1 MLYRVGCIFTILL
14 FFAVGCESPDS
25 SQLTKVESSE
35 SDVDQSTDTLY
46 FWADIAPIIEEHC
59 TACHNQDGSAP
70 FAFHKFEDLKRRT
83 KTIRYVVS
91 SKIMPPWP
99 ADPTF
104 SRFKDEKF
112 LPEAKREKL
121 VRWIDQGA
129 LEGELTT
136 NQELRAQPVS
146 PELAQPDFVI
156 KFPDTVFIAGDSRDR
171 FMLTKLA
178 FELPRD
184 TIVRAIEFV
193 PGNRQLVHHVN
204 GHMVNYADR
213 QKTNPMNGKW
223 MLDAEKVPSLEAY
236 ELMEVA
242 NDDGSYPA
250 LRVSAFNYL
259 PGVEPAVY
267 PDNLGNLYLNKKGAF
282 ILNTLHYGPS
292 AKDTFDL
299 SEIRLYFDDQ
309 KPKRTLEELQ
319 MGTLGVTKVEP
330 EFVIYADSISSF
342 STSYTVP
349 KDISVL
355 TINPHMHLL
364 GKEFIAY
371 AISPAQDD
379 TIPLISIPNWDFRW
393 QYFYTY
399 ETMLHIPKGY
409 TIKVLATFDNT
420 IDNPLNPN
428 FPPETL
434 YEGGEHMKTTDEMFQ
449 FFITFTNYQEGDENI
464 KL

>member
-1 MLYRVGCIFTILL
+1 MLYRVGWICIFFLL
-14 FFAVGCESPDS
+14 GVVGCQSPDVQSELSEEPSENDS
-25 SQLTKVESSE
+25 SQSNDS
-35 SDVDQSTDTLY
+35 LY
-46 FWADIAPIIEEHC
+46 FWGDIAPIIEEHC

-70 FAFHKFEDLKRRT
+70 FEFRVFEDLKRRT

-99 ADPTF
+99 ADPKY

-112 LPEAKREKL
+112 LPEEKRDML

-129 LEGELTT
+129 HEGQYSEKTELS
-136 NQELRAQPVS
+136 AQPVS
-146 PELAQPDFVI
+146 PELDEPDFVI

-184 TIVRAIEFV
+184 TIVSAIEFV

-213 QKTNPMNGKW
+213 QKTDPMSGEW

-236 ELMEVA
+236 KLMEVA
-242 NDDGSYPA
+242 NDDGSYPP

-259 PGVEPAVY
+259 PGVEPPVY
-267 PDNLGNLYLNKKGAF
+267 PDNLGNLYVSKKGAF
-282 ILNTLHYGPS
+282 ILNTLHYGPA

-309 KPKRTLEELQ
+309 KPKRPLEELQ
-319 MGTLGVTKVEP
+319 MGTLGVTDVVP
-330 EFVIYADSISSF
+330 EFVIYADSISTF

-364 GKEFIAY
+364 GKDLLAY
-371 AISPAQDD
+371 AVSPSKKD
-379 TIPLISIPNWDFRW
+379 TIPLIRIPNWDFRW

-399 ETMLHIPKGY
+399 ETMLRIPKGY
-409 TIKVLATFDNT
+409 EIKVLATFDNT

-428 FPPETL
+428 FPPKTL

-449 FFITFTNYQEGDENI
+449 FFITFTDYQEGDENI